1 LSATLAM
8 TIQEREQFLL
18 APYAFPS
25 SAEGGRQFP
34 EPPHLFRGPFQRDR
48 DRIVHCG
55 AFRRLSQKTQVF
67 TGHAL
72 GDYHRTRLTHTLEG
86 TSIARTIGRALR
98 LNEDL
103 IEALMLMHDL
113 GHPPFGHAGEDAL
126 DECLHEQGGFNHNAQ
141 ALRIVELIESRIA
154 GQPGLNLCRATLD
167 GHTARTKKTRHD
179 LQPMLEAQ
187 VVDAADSLT
196 YDAHDPDDALYY
208 GILKSSELME
218 VPFWQAA
225 AKRVQQAYANLSEV
239 ESRRAI
245 VHQLIDW
252 QVTDLVQQTE
262 RNLAQVGTPA
272 WSEIPNLPLLVH
284 PSTEMQELKLGLER
298 FLYQRVYRRPELLTS
313 RVELQSQLK
322 ALFAYYCQHPELMAA
337 RYRDH
342 IPSQGLARCVGDYI
356 AGMTDRFAQQ
366 EFTQRLCKTA

>member
-1 LSATLAM
+1 M
-8 TIQEREQFLL
+8 TIHEREQFLL

-25 SAEGGRQFP
+25 SAEGGRQFA

-103 IEALMLMHDL
+103 TEALMLMHDL

-154 GQPGLNLCRATLD
+154 SQPGLNLCRATLA
-167 GHTARTKKTRHD
+167 GHAARTQKTRRD

-225 AKRVQQAYANLSEV
+225 AKRVQQAWTNLSEV

-252 QVTDLVQQTE
+252 QVTDLIQQTE
-262 RNLAQVGTPA
+262 RNLTEAGTPT

-284 PSTEMQELKLGLER
+284 PSAEMQELKLGLER

-322 ALFAYYCQHPELMAA
+322 ALFAYYCQHPEFMAA

-342 IPSQGLARCVGDYI
+342 IASQGLARCVGDYI

-366 EFTQRLCKTA
+366 EFTQRLCKTT